1 MSLELSFFTQNYK
14 KKNWSYVVH
23 LINKMP
29 ILVLNNKTSF
39 EMLYD
44 KSPTFMDLKVF
55 GCLAYASTNL
65 QNKTKLDN
73 CARKCIFLGY

>member
-1 MSLELSFFTQNYK
+1 
-14 KKNWSYVVH
+14 
-23 LINKMP
+23 MP

-55 GCLAYASTNL
+55 GFLAYASTNL

-73 CARKCIFLGY
+73 CAKKCIFLGY